1 MNKPLFS
8 DVTVNGHKI
17 SATDIAAEAQNHT
30 APKGK
35 PGLAW
40 RKAAKALVVRH
51 LLLEEAARRGL
62 AAEPEDLGG
71 QRFETRD
78 EANIRALMEAGIDP
92 VPPAEDEARAIY
104 EAEPERFRTP
114 PLYEAAHVLLA
125 TPPDDAEARTKARR
139 KAEAIAATLRDQPR
153 QFASIAEA
161 ESACSSREN
170 GGRLGQL
177 TAGDTVPEFEAAL
190 DQLQEGEITG
200 SPVESRYGFH
210 LIRLDARAP
219 GAVLPF
225 EAVKERITE
234 ALERKAWAEAA
245 ASFVS
250 GLVARAEILGLDMNK

>member
-1 MNKPLFS
+1 MNKPLFPE
-8 DVTVNGHKI
+8 VTVNGQVI
-17 SATDIAAEAQNHT
+17 SAADIAAEAQNHT

-51 LLLEEAARRGL
+51 LLLEEAARQRI

-71 QRFETRD
+71 QRFETPD

-92 VPPAEDEARAIY
+92 SQPEEAEARKIY
-104 EAEPERFRTP
+104 EAEPDRFRAP
-114 PLYEAAHVLLA
+114 SLYEAAHILLA
-125 TPPDDAEARTKARR
+125 AAPDDVPAREKARER
-139 KAEAIAATLRDQPR
+139 AQAVAASLVKQPQQFAAIAA
-153 QFASIAEA
+153 S

-190 DQLQEGEITG
+190 DQLREGEITRL
-200 SPVESRYGFH
+200 PVETRYGFH
-210 LIRLDARAP
+210 IIRLDARAR

-225 EAVKERITE
+225 EAVQERIKV

-245 ASFVS
+245 AAFVA
-250 GLVARAEILGLDMNK
+250 GLVSKASITGLDMNA